1 MFKFSY
7 FKGPI
12 TNTKTCEIVTLG
24 RIVETIRSDKSIK
37 ERIELIRSLPEGDKQ
52 KAEKNKLPYVCFSG
66 TFKKRESESLIAHS
80 GLICIDIDHLTNER
94 IKEKQELIRQYYE
107 PALMFVSPRGNGL
120 KVVFAIDLNEGT
132 HQEYYNTLSLFLR
145 DILKK
150 EVDPAPANVASACF
164 LSYDPEVY
172 FNETPDILNRE
183 FLSKVDTPVIVD
195 NSPDEGS
202 LFTRLKEWTDSKVG
216 FKEGNRN
223 YYITTLAGA
232 CNRFGISENYT
243 LNQLTSFANNGF
255 SIKEIE
261 DCIKSIYKNI
271 QWFGSAKTLQELE
284 TPYIRVGTSFY
295 KVILKTDRHGID
307 RKELKVWNQ
316 ATLIQDHK
324 RSYIKNIPR
333 FDDFVMVPD
342 NLQLKPVINNCYN
355 LYAPFNHVPA
365 PGPWLWTERLLKH
378 VFAEQYDLGLRYMQI
393 LYLHPDHSTVI
404 LCLVSKERGTGKSTF
419 VNWINMLFGSNVAL
433 ISSTDFLSGFNS
445 HYATKN
451 IVCIEETLF
460 EKRLTIEKLKAL
472 ATAKYIQINEKFVVP
487 YKIPFY
493 GKIILTSNNEERF
506 VQIDDEEIRFFVR
519 KLGTPEFTNHNIESN
534 LLEEIPA
541 FLNYLQSL
549 PPVDWT
555 VSRSGFTGKE
565 LVNQALY
572 NVVLEGRSSLAK
584 DLELLITDFF
594 DNNEV
599 NSFFASPIDIK
610 NKFFPYDNRTG
621 ISWLLRILKENFKMI
636 PEEMQRYTPF
646 GEPTNFTKT
655 GKPYNFLREDFT
667 KEILNNTPF

>member
-1 MFKFSY
+1 MYEFSY

-12 TNTKTCEIVTLG
+12 TNTKTCEVVTLG
-24 RIVETIRSDKSIK
+24 KVVETIRSDKDIK
-37 ERIELIRSLPEGDKQ
+37 EKIELIRSLPEGSDKQ
-52 KAEKNKLPYVCFSG
+52 QAEKNKLPYVCFSG
-66 TFKKRESESLIAHS
+66 TFKKRESKGLIAHS
-80 GLICIDIDHLTNER
+80 GLICMDIDHLDNGE

-107 PALMFVSPRGNGL
+107 PALIFISPRGSGL
-120 KVVFAIDLNEGT
+120 KVIFAVDLNEGT

-164 LSYDPEVY
+164 LSYDPDAY

-183 FLSKVDTPVIVD
+183 FLSKNDTPVIVD
-195 NSPDEGS
+195 NSLDEGS
-202 LFTRLKEWTDSKVG
+202 LFTKLKEWTDTKVS

-243 LNQLTSFANNGF
+243 LNQLNSFANNGF

-261 DCIKSIYKNI
+261 ACIKSIYKNI

-295 KVILKTDRHGID
+295 KVILKKDRHGIG

-316 ATLIQDHK
+316 ATLLQDHK

-355 LYAPFNHVPA
+355 LYSEFRHTPA

-404 LCLVSKERGTGKSTF
+404 LCLISKERGTGKSTF

-445 HYATKN
+445 HYASKN
-451 IVCIEETLF
+451 VVCIEETLF

-472 ATAKYIQINEKFVVP
+472 ATAKYIQINEKFVTP

-506 VQIDDEEIRFFVR
+506 AQIDDEEIRFFVR

-572 NVVLEGRSSLAK
+572 NVVLESRSSLAK
-584 DLELLITDFF
+584 DLEILIADFF
-594 DNNEV
+594 DNTEED
-599 NSFFASPIDIK
+599 SFLASIKDIKSKFFAYNNHIGLS
-610 NKFFPYDNRTG
+610 Y
-621 ISWLLRILKENFKMI
+621 LRFVLRNEFKI
-636 PEEMQRYTPF
+636 QPEELQRYYPF
-646 GEPTNFTKT
+646 DEKLVPTQAGRPYCFVRSEFVTK
-655 GKPYNFLREDFT
+655 
-667 KEILNNTPF
+667 

>member
-150 EVDPAPANVASACF
+150 EVDPAPANIASACF
-164 LSYDPEVY
+164 LSYDPEAY

-261 DCIKSIYKNI
+261 ACVKSIYKNV

-284 TPYIRVGTSFY
+284 TPGKNLYIRVGTTFY
-295 KVILKTDRHGID
+295 KQITKTDRWGIVQKHLKLWNKD
-307 RKELKVWNQ
+307 TLLQDYKRKIL
-316 ATLIQDHK
+316 LH
-324 RSYIKNIPR
+324 IPKY
-333 FDDFVMVPD
+333 DDFCMVPD
-342 NLQLKPVINNCYN
+342 NLDYKSIINNCYN

-365 PGPWLWTERLLKH
+365 SGPWLWTERLLKH

-404 LCLVSKERGTGKSTF
+404 LVLVSKERGTGKTTF
-419 VNWINMLFGSNVAL
+419 VNWINMIFGANVAL
-433 ISSTDFLSGFNS
+433 LSSSDFISGFNS

-451 IVCIEETLF
+451 IIMVEETLF
-460 EKRLTIEKLKAL
+460 ERKLTIEKLKNL
-472 ATAKYIQINEKFVVP
+472 VTAKLVQINEKYVTP
-487 YKIPFY
+487 YKIPYY
-493 GKIILTSNNEERF
+493 GKIILTSNNEKKF
-506 VQIDDEEIRFFVR
+506 AQVDPQEIRFLVR
-519 KLGTPEFTNHNIESN
+519 KLGTPEFTNHSIENN
-534 LLEEIPA
+534 LLQEIPA

-549 PPVDWT
+549 PSVDWSI
-555 VSRSGFTGKE
+555 SRSGFTAKE
-565 LVNQALY
+565 LRNNNLDAVVYESRSGLY
-572 NVVLEGRSSLAK
+572 KTLEIAIS
-584 DLELLITDFF
+584 EFF
-594 DNNEV
+594 DNNDLV
-599 NSFFASPIDIK
+599 GFYATAGDIK
-610 NKFFPYDNRTG
+610 RKFLPYDNRTDLG
-621 ISWLLRILKENFKMI
+621 YIRMVLKEEFELQPESLIRYFPFEDKTAISSVGRPFCFK
-636 PEEMQRYTPF
+636 RT
-646 GEPTNFTKT
+646 
-655 GKPYNFLREDFT
+655 DFV
-667 KEILNNTPF
+667 KD